1 MNVDIAQKEHEA
13 STKQFFFLNFLFFLF
28 FYMSHRSMAKD
39 NSNSQGLILRV
50 YPTINIQPLK
60 HDLAIYLGVSLGLS
74 LLAMGDGLL
83 R

>member
-1 MNVDIAQKEHEA
+1 
-13 STKQFFFLNFLFFLF
+13 
-28 FYMSHRSMAKD
+28 MSHRSMAKD